1 LTDLSLDII
10 KRAQAGDEAASREL
24 IDALHRP
31 VLATIYR
38 FLGSRYRS
46 EYEDIAQDIFLKLF
60 RSIERF
66 DPERGVKF
74 TTWTFTFV
82 RNHCFDLLKKR
93 RISTTSINS
102 VADEDRS
109 WDLPDP
115 AAPAPGSELDNSE
128 LGERIEHA
136 LAGLSEDQ
144 RLAFVLREYEGLEY
158 RVIASVMGVSE
169 GTIKSRLHR
178 AKEAMRQSL
187 APYLRTGS

>member
-1 LTDLSLDII
+1 MTDLDSDLIQ
-10 KRAQAGDEAASREL
+10 RAQQGDPDACRSL
-24 IDALHRP
+24 IHALHRP

-38 FLGSRYRS
+38 FLGSGYRS

-82 RNHCFDLLKKR
+82 RNHCFDILKKR
-93 RISTTSINS
+93 RVKTTSITGVEHDQQRDLEDT
-102 VADEDRS
+102 VAR
-109 WDLPDP
+109 
-115 AAPAPGSELDNSE
+115 APGFELENSE
-128 LGERIEHA
+128 LGEKIEHA

-144 RLAFVLREYEGLEY
+144 RLAFILREYEGLEY
-158 RVIASVMGVSE
+158 SAIAVVLDVSE

-178 AKEAMRQSL
+178 AKEAMRQRL